1 MTETT
6 ENVTPMQKMLM
17 ECDGDIGLVGERI
30 SAVLEFLTLRAVA
43 DTPYM
48 IFTDNEDA
56 MVLFAAGD
64 EVSKIRNAIPEDI
77 IIKRWEDELDSNV
90 DVEEFL
96 TNRDPGDEQPEQ
108 LDLELDES
116 DEPAAEQE

>member
-6 ENVTPMQKMLM
+6 ENLTPMHRMLM
-17 ECDGDIGLVGERI
+17 ECDGDPNLIGERI

-48 IFTDNEDA
+48 VFTDNEDA

-64 EVSKIRNAIPEDI
+64 AVKIIRDSIPEDLT
-77 IIKRWEDELDSNV
+77 IKRWEDELDDTV
-90 DVEEFL
+90 DLDEFL
-96 TNRDPGDEQPEQ
+96 TNADPGDEQPE
-108 LDLELDES
+108 DT
-116 DEPAAEQE
+116 DEPATEQE